1 VCGRTSPAHVSPS
14 GTLPPKTPG
23 RGVARI
29 LEGFVSGVS
38 VPGILPPIAFRD
50 VGSCVLTEARRRA
63 ADIARVEAQ
72 LRADA
77 AWQYSE
83 TFSRIYDETLSE
95 LLAEQQP
102 SDAA

>member
-1 VCGRTSPAHVSPS
+1 M
-14 GTLPPKTPG
+14 
-23 RGVARI
+23 
-29 LEGFVSGVS
+29 
-38 VPGILPPIAFRD
+38 AFRD

-63 ADIARVEAQ
+63 ADNARVEAQ

-77 AWQYSE
+77 AWQYPYSE
-83 TFSRIYDETLSE
+83 TFSRIYDETLSA